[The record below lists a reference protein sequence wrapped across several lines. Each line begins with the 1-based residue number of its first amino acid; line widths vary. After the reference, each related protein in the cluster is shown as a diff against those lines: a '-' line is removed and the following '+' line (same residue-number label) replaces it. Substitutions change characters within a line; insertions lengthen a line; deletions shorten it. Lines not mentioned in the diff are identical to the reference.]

1 MNYTTVKPWASW
13 LDNTGNVGG
22 YSTHY
27 ANNFSFVTIK
37 GAGHM
42 AAQTKG
48 PQMWTVMSTFF
59 KGGVV

>member
-1 MNYTTVKPWASW
+1 MNYSTVKPWSSW
-13 LDNTGNVGG
+13 LDADGQVGG

-42 AAQTKG
+42 AAQIK
-48 PQMWTVMSTFF
+48 PSQMWTVMSTFF
-59 KGGVV
+59 SGGVV